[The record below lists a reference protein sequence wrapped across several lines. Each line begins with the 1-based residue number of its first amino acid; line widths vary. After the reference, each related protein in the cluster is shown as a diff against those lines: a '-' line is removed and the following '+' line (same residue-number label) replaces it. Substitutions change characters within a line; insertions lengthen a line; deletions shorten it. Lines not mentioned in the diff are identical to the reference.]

1 METDVMLACYFE
13 DNYGF
18 AVNSRPI
25 ISTFGGASKTI
36 YTANVVPLQFAI

>member
-18 AVNSRPI
+18 AVNS
-25 ISTFGGASKTI
+25 TFGGASKTI
-36 YTANVVPLQFAI
+36 YTVNVVPLQFAI